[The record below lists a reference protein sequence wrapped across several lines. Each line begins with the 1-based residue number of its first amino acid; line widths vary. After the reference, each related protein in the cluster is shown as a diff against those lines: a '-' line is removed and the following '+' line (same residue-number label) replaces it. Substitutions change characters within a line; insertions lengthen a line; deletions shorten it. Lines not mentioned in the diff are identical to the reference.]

1 MKVECWAMGKTQ
13 EKYLAEGIQL
23 FDRRLS
29 HYLPFKWVEVPDPK
43 TAGKIPGTQVKQLE
57 GELLRRKLNVDD
69 HLVLLDEKGR
79 SFPSR
84 QFAAHLDRLL
94 QRPARRLIFLIGGAY
109 GFSEA
114 VYLRA
119 DEQLSLSPMTFP
131 HQLVRLLL
139 LEQLYR
145 GMTILRNEPYHNE

>member
-13 EKYLAEGIQL
+13 EKYLAEGISL
-23 FDRRLS
+23 FDRRLR
-29 HYLPFKWVEVPDPK
+29 HYLPFEWVEIPDLK
-43 TAGKIPGTQVKQLE
+43 NAGKIPGAQVKQLE
-57 GELLRRKLNVDD
+57 GELLLRKLKPDD

-79 SFPSR
+79 SFPSVH
-84 QFAAHLDRLL
+84 FANHLDRLL
-94 QRPARRLIFLIGGAY
+94 QRPARRLIFHIGGAF
-109 GFSEA
+109 GCSEA
-114 VYLRA
+114 VQLRA

-145 GMTILRNEPYHNE
+145 AMTILRNEPYHNE